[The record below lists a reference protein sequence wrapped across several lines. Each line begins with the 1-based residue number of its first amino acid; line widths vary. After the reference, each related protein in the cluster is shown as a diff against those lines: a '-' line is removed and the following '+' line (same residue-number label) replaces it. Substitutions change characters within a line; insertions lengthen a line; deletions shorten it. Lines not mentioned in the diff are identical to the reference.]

1 MNIFKTLIIFVAV
14 LFLGTTILTTAKEV
28 EEVDYPSSKSKSHDR
43 YCLANNFLCNLF
55 ANLEINVFN

>member
-28 EEVDYPSSKSKSHDR
+28 EEVDYPSSKSKSDKK
-43 YCLANNFLCNLF
+43 
-55 ANLEINVFN
+55 EQFNYNETYGP